1 MAVNAF
7 FAKSASAALAP
18 IAKGSIKSKIAGT
31 VYAVHLQHLF
41 LSPIIEVGSR
51 VYLERDKGEEYA
63 GTVVGGTV
71 VRVNGNG
78 TYGVLLDNN
87 SFDMAVPADM
97 VVFSEGRGKLASD
110 AEHREVVEWLRR
122 AGVARRAH
130 QESIACAL
138 FHRGWRAHRLYLLQ
152 ASDVHCVTHIPK
164 AVRMR
169 VLDEAE
175 SQRDHHRQ
183 MRQLLKER
191 VMERDFRYKLT
202 KYSGVVSASMALLG
216 IAFAFGWNV
225 KNSRTQ
231 KREHQLKV
239 AVKALMQTL
248 NQHHNTLQGTTPVAQ
263 HFVRR
268 EKEESAVRQALRRLD
283 VAHPRIIVFT
293 GFRGCGKSTL
303 CRNAVLQ
310 ERVPAVYVDIRGTE
324 DTLRSVVKA
333 LGVNRVEVCG
343 DLLEFVAD
351 SCRTAKATNGET
363 PLLVL
368 KLREGSNFQRVYN
381 DAVALGCDR
390 RLCHVAIEVPIES
403 LSMATAGLPRLDFCM
418 IAMFS
423 REQAFAYTQHTM
435 DAVGL
440 NHFIDIIGTN
450 SNDLDELFAAVH
462 QRRISAVTYTNEK
475 LLKAMRQLQTTCAG
489 RPRLRSALQQLSAI
503 PYGDGQHA
511 GGDAAALQSAAL
523 GEIVFYDPV
532 QDAWLFRNKLFH
544 SASRCC
550 WPQARGEMRR

>member
-7 FAKSASAALAP
+7 FAKSTSAALAP
-18 IAKGSIKSKIAGT
+18 IAEGSIKSKIAGT

-51 VYLERDKGEEYA
+51 VYIEHGKDEEYVGA
-63 GTVVGGTV
+63 VVGGVV

-87 SFDMAVPADM
+87 SFDMAVPTEM
-97 VVFSEGRGKLASD
+97 VLFSEGRGKLASD
-110 AEHREVVEWLRR
+110 AEHREVLEWLRR

-130 QESIACAL
+130 QETFACVL

-152 ASDVHCVTHIPK
+152 ASDVHCLTHIPK

-169 VLDEAE
+169 VLDESE
-175 SQRDHHRQ
+175 WQRDHHRQ

-231 KREHQLKV
+231 QREHQLKV

-248 NQHHNTLQGTTPVAQ
+248 NHQHSTLQGTTSMTQ
-263 HFVRR
+263 NFVRR
-268 EKEESAVRQALRRLD
+268 DREESAVRQALRRLD

-293 GFRGCGKSTL
+293 GFHGCGKSTL
-303 CRNAVLQ
+303 CRNAVLK
-310 ERVPAVYVDIRGTE
+310 ERIPAVYVDIRGTE

-333 LGVNRVEVCG
+333 LGVNRVEVCC

-351 SCRTAKATNGET
+351 SCRKAKATNGQT
-363 PLLVL
+363 PLLIL
-368 KLREGSNFQRVYN
+368 KLREGSSFQRVYN
-381 DAVALGCDR
+381 DAVALACDR

-418 IAMFS
+418 IAAFS
-423 REQAFAYTQHTM
+423 REQAFAYTQHTI
-435 DAVGL
+435 DAVSL
-440 NHFIDIIGTN
+440 NHFVDIIGTN

-462 QRRISAVTYTNEK
+462 QRRVSAAHYANEK
-475 LLKAMRQLQTTCAG
+475 LLKAMRQLQAACAG
-489 RPRLRSALQQLSAI
+489 RPQLRFALQQLSAL
-503 PYGDGQHA
+503 PYGDGQHS
-511 GGDAAALQSAAL
+511 GGDAAALRSAAL
-523 GEIVFYDPV
+523 RDIVFYDPV
-532 QDAWLFRNKLFH
+532 QDVWLFRNKLFH

-550 WPQARGEMRR
+550 WR